1 MPNVAKQSSYIISSD
16 INLQKRTGTK
26 SADLNNWK
34 WVESVRLIK
43 KNWHNW
49 TLADKVVFRGL
60 TILVPLYIMVQLKWV
75 TVEESQ
81 VSQCWSGILQTNKER
96 SLEKSMW

>member
-1 MPNVAKQSSYIISSD
+1 MECQMWQNSLAISSD
-16 INLQKRTGTK
+16 TNLQKRTGTK

-34 WVESVRLIK
+34 WVESVRLIL

-49 TLADKVVFRGL
+49 TLADKVVFPGL
-60 TILVPLYIMVQLKWV
+60 TILILLYIMVQLKWV

-81 VSQCWSGILQTNKER
+81 VSQRWSGILQTNKER
-96 SLEKSMW
+96 SLERPMW